1 MDPIDKCIL
10 LTCTTPQAGPVAHS
24 PPSVSSVQRF
34 SSEFS
39 PPKVSNQP
47 IGRLHRFDPP
57 FILHSSPVFI
67 STSIFGRS
75 GLRPL
80 APQWTKYRSSA
91 PPKYAHIS
99 RLASLSFVT
108 PMLSM
113 RACSD
118 RTPTSALPPNM
129 SSPEIGVWLLLV
141 SVSEEGCWEVGG
153 GRGGGGGEYLTTNA
167 NATGLG

>member
-80 APQWTKYRSSA
+80 ASQWTKYRSSA

-118 RTPTSALPPNM
+118 RPPHKRSSAKHEFSRDRCVVIVGERL
-129 SSPEIGVWLLLV
+129 GGRVL
-141 SVSEEGCWEVGG
+141 GG

-167 NATGLG
+167 NITGLG